1 MQRLILL
8 RHAKAE
14 RSAPSGEDFD
24 RPLAERGRA
33 DAKLMGRVLADA
45 GLTPDLA
52 LVSSAARTRQTWEE
66 ASRAFGREI
75 ETYADKR
82 LYLAGSA
89 AMRAMVEELEGRDGT
104 LILVGHNP
112 GIHQL
117 ALQLLIEGAAA
128 ASTIARITS
137 KFPTASAV
145 AFEVDAAGRP
155 AYDGVFF
162 AADYGGGAG
171 E

>member
-14 RSAPSGEDFD
+14 RSALSGEDFD

-33 DAKLMGRVLADA
+33 DAKLMGKVLADA

-52 LVSSAARTRQTWEE
+52 LVSSAMRTRQTWEE

-75 ETYADKR
+75 ETRADKR
-82 LYLAGSA
+82 LYLASST
-89 AMRAMVEELEGRDGT
+89 AMRTMVEDLEGQHGT

-117 ALQLLIEGAAA
+117 ALHLLIEGAAA
-128 ASTIARITS
+128 PSTIARVTS

-145 AFEVDAAGRP
+145 AFEMDAAGRP
-155 AYDGVFF
+155 TYDGVFF

>member
-24 RPLAERGRA
+24 RALADRGRT
-33 DAKLMGRVLADA
+33 DARLMGKVLADA
-45 GLTPDLA
+45 GLVPTLA

-66 ASRAFGREI
+66 ASRAFATEI
-75 ETYADKR
+75 EARYDKR
-82 LYLAGSA
+82 HYNASSTELRRL
-89 AMRAMVEELEGRDGT
+89 VEDLEDQDGT

-117 ALQLLIEGAAA
+117 ALTLLIEGAAA

-145 AFEVDAAGRP
+145 AFEMDAVGR
-155 AYDGVFF
+155 ATYDGVFF
-162 AADYGGGAG
+162 AADYGGGGAD
-171 E
+171 